1 MPKQLVI
8 DYDKCVGCRT
18 CEMACS
24 IQHEKAI
31 SPSQSRISIVKWD
44 MEGQGIPIT
53 CAHCESAPCAS
64 ICPVGAVS
72 RDGSLGRV
80 TIDYERCIGC
90 RMCIAVCPFGAMA
103 FDKTHNR
110 VFKCDLCD
118 GDPLCVRF
126 CVYGALR
133 YAEVDEHRGTKQRRV
148 AERLKMAVATRR
160 VEVFPD
166 AQMGPVR

>member
-8 DYDKCVGCRT
+8 DYEKCVGCRT

-24 IQHEKAI
+24 IHHERAI
-31 SPSQSRISIVKWD
+31 SPSLSRISIIQWE
-44 MEGQGIPIT
+44 MPGQGVPIT

-64 ICPVGAVS
+64 ICPVGAIS

-80 TIDYERCIGC
+80 SVDHERCIGC

-103 FDKTHNR
+103 FDSTHNR

-126 CVYGALR
+126 CVYGALK
-133 YAEVDEHRGTKQRRV
+133 YEEVEEQRSTKQRQT
-148 AERLKMAVATRR
+148 AERLRDAAGAGRVVA
-160 VEVFPD
+160 FPS
-166 AQMGPVR
+166 A

>member
-8 DYDKCVGCRT
+8 DYEKCVGCRT

-53 CAHCESAPCAS
+53 CAQCESAPCAS
-64 ICPVGAVS
+64 ICPVGAIS
-72 RDGSLGRV
+72 RDQSLRTV

-103 FDKTHNR
+103 FDNTHNR

-133 YAEVDEHRGTKQRRV
+133 YAEVAEHRGTKQRRA
-148 AERLKMAVATRR
+148 AEKLR
-160 VEVFPD
+160 EVVSTKRPGLLSG
-166 AQMGPVR
+166 AS